1 MKYRDFAVN
10 RRVGMKGLWS
20 RLFWRIILPFV
31 LAFAQAI
38 VWVLF
43 GRIPTF
49 GISPRSS
56 NINVYVSA
64 ATFVVCLVVA
74 LWNTLRWG
82 KEAETFE
89 SEIKEEDE
97 IEKERRRRSEWIE
110 R

>member
-1 MKYRDFAVN
+1 MKSIWA
-10 RRVGMKGLWS
+10 
-20 RLFWRIILPFV
+20 RLFWKIILPFV
-31 LAFAQAI
+31 VAFAQAL

-49 GISPRSS
+49 GISSRSP
-56 NINVYVSA
+56 NVSVYLSA

-74 LWNTLRWG
+74 LWNTLRWS
-82 KEAETFE
+82 KEAEVFE
-89 SEIKEEDE
+89 SELREADK

>member
-1 MKYRDFAVN
+1 M
-10 RRVGMKGLWS
+10 
-20 RLFWRIILPFV
+20 
-31 LAFAQAI
+31 AFAQAI

-49 GISPRSS
+49 GISSRSPNVS
-56 NINVYVSA
+56 VYVSA

-74 LWNTLRWG
+74 LRNTLRWS
-82 KEAETFE
+82 KEAEVFE
-89 SEIKEEDE
+89 SELREADK

>member
-1 MKYRDFAVN
+1 MKSIWA
-10 RRVGMKGLWS
+10 
-20 RLFWRIILPFV
+20 RLFWKIILPFV
-31 LAFAQAI
+31 VALAQAI

-49 GISPRSS
+49 GISSRSPNVS
-56 NINVYVSA
+56 VYVSA

-74 LWNTLRWG
+74 LWNTLRWS
-82 KEAETFE
+82 KEAEVFE
-89 SEIKEEDE
+89 SALKEADK

>member
-1 MKYRDFAVN
+1 MKSIWA
-10 RRVGMKGLWS
+10 
-20 RLFWRIILPFV
+20 RLFWKIILPFV
-31 LAFAQAI
+31 VAFAQAT

-49 GISPRSS
+49 GISSRSP
-56 NINVYVSA
+56 NISVYVSA

-74 LWNTLRWG
+74 LWNTLRWSR
-82 KEAETFE
+82 EAEVFE
-89 SEIKEEDE
+89 SELKEADK